1 MTIQIDGT
9 VLDENHLSYAR
20 LTGVLKHLQSLGS
33 QMTTQVEKVKTI
45 MAGSPNEGAGGV
57 LRTKQLAL
65 IAGRKLFRG
74 DKTPLEVLDM
84 RIEEMKGEIIKKPSQ
99 TAYYTA
105 IIAKLEEGRILLTPK
120 EETQTGEQVGD
131 EGSVGAQTVSD
142 EVEVENGKQ
151 GKQVGE
157 DEIGNV
163 TT

>member
-1 MTIQIDGT
+1 M
-9 VLDENHLSYAR
+9 
-20 LTGVLKHLQSLGS
+20 
-33 QMTTQVEKVKTI
+33 
-45 MAGSPNEGAGGV
+45 
-57 LRTKQLAL
+57 
-65 IAGRKLFRG
+65 
-74 DKTPLEVLDM
+74 
-84 RIEEMKGEIIKKPSQ
+84 
-99 TAYYTA
+99 
-105 IIAKLEEGRILLTPK
+105 LTPK